1 MYIYMT
7 FRISYNNIIQ
17 QHKIIFDLFVYEKYN
32 EN

>member
-1 MYIYMT
+1 MN
-7 FRISYNNIIQ
+7 FPISYNNIIQ